1 MKKACITILF
11 ALVFLNN
18 LIGQVNKLPPD
29 QQRLYLVLASTYY
42 WIARN
47 SDIDLD
53 SCFSYISKM
62 NNLDKQ
68 LLMQDSPPNSN
79 AVTKLQTLLSLGKF
93 YYSVNNIK
101 SGDSCFQTAVN
112 FSNKEENAIAEAQA
126 WRNWAMYK
134 PLMVMNPM
142 DRISYYGKAL
152 AIYRKLR
159 DTVSQ
164 IDCLTQIGYI
174 QFFIKQE
181 NLSIRSNQEALAL
194 EREIHFPYTYF
205 STDMLAL
212 GNSVLGKNA
221 EYMNYALASVSSVEA
236 TNDTAIAGFM
246 YKRVADMYLEIIGR
260 GDEATHWISKAF
272 DAFQITDYKD
282 AVFRMLLAL
291 MTYTTDPV
299 LFNQY
304 INLSNTYLR
313 SSSALSSSQKENL
326 ELVLGYC
333 YQHLHEPILAEL
345 HFGEA
350 EKLHVQNASS
360 WQGSFNGFSN
370 YLMADYYIETKQFAR
385 AEKMLQPV
393 LTSGI
398 IQSLNRGGENYLE
411 HMLFSIDSA
420 KGDLKSALVHLSK
433 YQREKD
439 SLYDQHTNRRLEELQ
454 VRYETEKKDKDLLQM
469 KNKNQL
475 QVVSINKERQIRN
488 IIIATSLIFLALF
501 YMGYRLKQR
510 SNIKL
515 QKQQSEIN
523 SQNNRLQILLSEQK
537 KLVEEKE
544 WLVKEIHHRVKNN
557 LQIIISLLNA
567 QSEFLESPTALN
579 AIQESKERMQ
589 AIALIHQKLYQPDH
603 GTLINMSSYI
613 QDMTYNLQSSFTQT
627 NRIHFSLHAEPI
639 ELDVSQAVPLG
650 LILNEAITNSIK
662 YAFPKPATGTITV
675 HLQRKTGGYIQLRIL
690 DNGIGFPDGFEINN
704 QESLGIQ
711 LIKLFSEQLEG
722 DLKFQS
728 TKGVE
733 ISLLFKQVSPAT
745 EFMPGPNK
753 TDTNG
758 KDIGS

>member
-1 MKKACITILF
+1 MKKTCFTFLF
-11 ALVFLNN
+11 ALVGLNQ
-18 LIGQVNKLPPD
+18 ITAQVNKLLPD
-29 QQRLYLVLASTYY
+29 QQRLYLSLASTYY

-53 SCFSYISKM
+53 SCVAYISKL
-62 NNLDKQ
+62 NDIDKQ
-68 LLMQDSPPNSN
+68 LLTQYSLPNTN
-79 AVTKLQTLLSLGKF
+79 AKNKIQSLLVEGKMDF
-93 YYSVNNIK
+93 SRNNIGA
-101 SGDSCFQTAVN
+101 GDSCFQLAARIST
-112 FSNKEENAIAEAQA
+112 KEENETDEAMA
-126 WRNWAMYK
+126 WKSWAMYK
-134 PLMVMNPM
+134 PLMAMNPM
-142 DRISYYGKAL
+142 DRLAYFGKAL

-159 DTVSQ
+159 DTVNQ

-174 QFFIKQE
+174 QFFVKQE
-181 NLSIRSNQEALAL
+181 GLSIQSNEEALLL
-194 EREIHFPYTYF
+194 EKEIHFPYTHF
-205 STDMLAL
+205 NSDMLAL
-212 GNSVLGKNA
+212 GNSVSGKNT
-221 EYMNYALASVSSVEA
+221 EYMNYALASVATVEA
-236 TNDTAIAGFM
+236 TNDSANAGFI

-260 GDEATHWISKAF
+260 GEEASHWVSKAL
-272 DAFQITDYKD
+272 DAFQRIDYKD
-282 AVFRMLLAL
+282 AVFRMLVSL
-291 MTYTTDPV
+291 MTYTNDPV
-299 LFNQY
+299 LYNQY
-304 INLSNTYLR
+304 INLSDKYLK
-313 SSSALSSSQKENL
+313 SSSTLSPTQRENL

-333 YQHLHEPILAEL
+333 YYHLHELTLAEL
-345 HFGEA
+345 HFSEA
-350 EKLHVQNASS
+350 EKLHMQNGAT
-360 WQGSFNGFSN
+360 WQGTFNGFSN
-370 YLMADYYIETKQFAR
+370 YLIAQYCIGTKQFAR
-385 AEKMLQPV
+385 AEKMLKPV

-398 IQSLNRGGENYLE
+398 IQSLSRGGENYVE

-420 KGDLKSALVHLSK
+420 NGDLKSALAHLSK
-433 YQREKD
+433 YQREND
-439 SLYDQHTNRRLEELQ
+439 SIYDQHTNRRLEELQ
-454 VRYETEKKDKDLLQM
+454 IRYETEKKDKDLLQM
-469 KNKNQL
+469 TNKNQL
-475 QVVSINKERQIRN
+475 QLVSINKERQIRN

-501 YMGYRLKQR
+501 YIGYRLKQR

-515 QKQQSEIN
+515 QKQQNEIN
-523 SQNNRLQILLSEQK
+523 SQNNQLQILLTEQK

-603 GTLINMSSYI
+603 GTMINMSSYI

-675 HLQRKTGGYIQLRIL
+675 NLHQKPGGFIQLKIQ
-690 DNGIGFPDGFEINN
+690 DNGIGFPEGFEIDH

-733 ISLLFKQVSPAT
+733 ISLLFKQVSKAT
-745 EFMPGPNK
+745 ELIPDPNK
-753 TDTNG
+753 TITNG
-758 KDIGS
+758 KNTGS